1 MTNRTEYSRE
11 YSRKYREA
19 NPEKMAE
26 YNRTQMERRRARRV
40 VRQAVCAFCGKTFT
54 VGQKHIKYCSREC
67 MKREGIRRQT
77 AKVSAMRAAK
87 RAEKA
92 AAKAAEVPVVKQGTC
107 PVCGK
112 TFTVSQKHLKYCSKE
127 CHDVALRRIRAA
139 YKVRRMGLTAGR
151 RQRPER
157 DAFGLTA
164 EQRNAVIRA
173 QNGSRDDLWAA
184 SQTWTAKQHEFAKA
198 RFAEIH
204 QLGHKSAWGIY

>member
-1 MTNRTEYSRE
+1 MRDRTEYMRK
-11 YSRKYREA
+11 YHRKYRKA

-54 VGQKHIKYCSREC
+54 V
-67 MKREGIRRQT
+67 
-77 AKVSAMRAAK
+77 
-87 RAEKA
+87 
-92 AAKAAEVPVVKQGTC
+92 
-107 PVCGK
+107 
-112 TFTVSQKHLKYCSKE
+112 SQKHLKYCSKE

-139 YKVRRMGLTAGR
+139 YKVRDRAKKRAAFDGRRTCAFCGREFVADIKQHNKIYCSYDCQKAVWAAAKRKGLTAER
-151 RQRPER
+151 RRSPER

-173 QNGSRDDLWAA
+173 QNGSRDELWAA
-184 SQTWTAKQHEFAKA
+184 SQTWTAKQREFAKA